1 MTFSPQGVMESYK
14 VYDSVIHSDH
24 RCTYSK
30 VNAYLDNPE
39 SVKEYEGVG
48 KMLQDFSDLAK
59 QLKSR
64 TKERGHI
71 DFETREPYFI
81 LDEKGN
87 PTDIVVRER
96 GWSEQ
101 MIEEAMIA
109 ANVAVAHELDSHNY
123 PGMYRVHEDPEKEKV
138 ESLISMARVLNVPC
152 DLQAEDI
159 TPKDIARFLDSIED
173 EQAKEILSAVA
184 VRAMQKARYSE
195 ENLGHYGLALDEYCH
210 FTSPIRRYPDLLIHR
225 MLRRH
230 VIEKKNDDKTLRKDA
245 KKMEKSALHLSEKE
259 RDAVTVERAVNDLE
273 AAKYME
279 SRVGQEFDGVITGVT
294 NFGFFVEL
302 PNTVEGLVPLRAM
315 DDDFY
320 SYDQDVMMLTGEN
333 TGKTFKMGQKVRIL
347 VNEVN
352 VPKRQITFT
361 YLQDAVPEQVKEEE
375 IVETKPEE
383 VLELEAPAPVAEEEY
398 PVIEAQFSEP
408 EKAAE
413 NETVIPESLPEKEK
427 ETEGAA

>member
-1 MTFSPQGVMESYK
+1 
-14 VYDSVIHSDH
+14 
-24 RCTYSK
+24 
-30 VNAYLDNPE
+30 
-39 SVKEYEGVG
+39 
-48 KMLQDFSDLAK
+48 
-59 QLKSR
+59 
-64 TKERGHI
+64 
-71 DFETREPYFI
+71 
-81 LDEKGN
+81 
-87 PTDIVVRER
+87 
-96 GWSEQ
+96 
-101 MIEEAMIA
+101 
-109 ANVAVAHELDSHNY
+109 
-123 PGMYRVHEDPEKEKV
+123 
-138 ESLISMARVLNVPC
+138 
-152 DLQAEDI
+152 
-159 TPKDIARFLDSIED
+159 
-173 EQAKEILSAVA
+173 
-184 VRAMQKARYSE
+184 
-195 ENLGHYGLALDEYCH
+195 
-210 FTSPIRRYPDLLIHR
+210 